1 MNPDRPIAVTAAQIA
16 ALLKE
21 TAPDPR
27 RQIRRIVA
35 KLGPARAQA
44 LAQEALRIEAAGG
57 QVIPDGSR
65 RRTVGGIF
73 FQLVKQ
79 QTGGRRTRTRRQRA
93 LNRLPLLTWA
103 TRMNVVRDA
112 LAQKGSIS
120 DVKMTLVGRPGAV
133 AVRPNCVLI
142 AMANT
147 RGPSLPKGLP
157 DIPTTPTTYT
167 VYIAHKHWRGMEEA
181 LTNPDDALVIEGWA
195 TYDPELEGIAVFATF
210 VTTTLRRA
218 QQKGSSDA

>member
-1 MNPDRPIAVTAAQIA
+1 MNPDRTIAAAASQIA
-16 ALLKE
+16 ALLNE

-57 QVIPDGSR
+57 QFIPDGSR

-79 QTGGRRTRTRRQRA
+79 QTGGRRTRSRRQRTMK
-93 LNRLPLLTWA
+93 RLPLLTWA
-103 TRMNVVRDA
+103 TRMTVVRDI
-112 LAQKGSIS
+112 LAQKGNIS
-120 DVKMTLVGRPGAV
+120 DVKITLVGRPGAV

-157 DIPTTPTTYT
+157 EIPTTPTTYT

-181 LTNPDDALVIEGWA
+181 LANPNDALVIEGWA
-195 TYDPELEGIAVFATF
+195 AYDPEQIGRASCRERVFST
-210 VTTTLRRA
+210 V
-218 QQKGSSDA
+218 